1 MNTSGH
7 LSPEIIGVVY
17 AYTFFYTMKNSSS
30 LGSTDQAKSSFFD
43 LAHITKTFQGHG
55 KPCWPHMESAGTGT
69 KHLGSQSARSL
80 GWISLRGEWR
90 LSCTPLSEIT
100 KLSVELVK
108 YARKK
113 GCTQKSDNRERQS

>member
-1 MNTSGH
+1 
-7 LSPEIIGVVY
+7 
-17 AYTFFYTMKNSSS
+17 
-30 LGSTDQAKSSFFD
+30 
-43 LAHITKTFQGHG
+43 
-55 KPCWPHMESAGTGT
+55 MESEGTGT

-90 LSCTPLSEIT
+90 LSCKPLSEIT

-113 GCTQKSDNRERQS
+113 GCTQKSDNRERQSFFRLQALVCMKYQVTMPPRYHLLIFKFCIIAKVGSSLIMDYTR